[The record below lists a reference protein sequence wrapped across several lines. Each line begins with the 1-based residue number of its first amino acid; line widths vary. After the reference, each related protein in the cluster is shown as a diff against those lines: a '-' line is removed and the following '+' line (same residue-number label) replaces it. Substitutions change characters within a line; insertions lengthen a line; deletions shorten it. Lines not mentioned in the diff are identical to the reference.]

1 MSPTP
6 NLESF
11 FNLPQYYHKLKK
23 QKKLNSMEPATVFSF
38 SIGVI
43 VIVVTAY
50 AVYTSFGPPGKE
62 LRDPFDEHED

>member
-1 MSPTP
+1 
-6 NLESF
+6 
-11 FNLPQYYHKLKK
+11 
-23 QKKLNSMEPATVFSF
+23 LNSMEPATVFSF